1 MKKITE
7 FIIDK
12 RYFILI
18 IFILL
23 TIGCAFLSNKVVI
36 NYDIAKYLPDTSKM
50 QIGMNIMEDEF
61 SDVETSTLNVM
72 FEGLTKDKMTIKS
85 ELESISGVKEVEYD
99 ESDKYNKDNYTL
111 YEVTVDDKK
120 DSSTAKNVFNEIS
133 TKYQDDTIYMSGNIA
148 EANKSV
154 LPFWIIV
161 LAVLSALVILL
172 IMCESYVEPFL
183 FLTVILMAVVLNK
196 GTNII
201 FPNVSHITNSICA
214 ILQMALSMDYSI
226 MLMNRY
232 DQEKQKEKDK
242 IKAMKKALHKSFQ
255 SISSSSVTTI
265 VGLLAL
271 IFMSFKIGKDLGF
284 ILAKGVLFSLICIFF
299 VLPSLILLFD
309 KWIIKTKKK
318 TPHFKFTPLAKLNY
332 KLRYLAGPV
341 FILIFVTAFMV
352 KGNLGILYTDKQTD
366 EVSKIFNENNQ
377 LALIYSNQDEEKI
390 AKYLN
395 ELENNSKV
403 EEVLGY
409 SNTINE
415 KLTYDKLNSKLKDL
429 GSDVTVE
436 DYLLKI
442 VYYHYFNHDNS
453 NKVTFNEFINF
464 IEQEAYNNPK
474 TNEKIDDDIKKD
486 ITRLKNF
493 VTNDNI
499 NRLRSKNDIASI
511 LEINEEDINDLLI
524 FYLSKNNNVKLT
536 LPEFVK
542 FMNNDVLTND
552 KYSVKVNNEN
562 KNKLQT
568 LTKFVNVNTI
578 NQKMNPSSLAKLFN
592 IDEKKVKELFK
603 YYLLKNQLDTKMT
616 INTFANYVLD
626 SVANDSNYASNF
638 DNKTLENLKLLSI
651 FSNNETINKKMSS
664 KELANL
670 FSLKEELVNDL
681 LLKQFL
687 EMENKD
693 KYQVSDF
700 IKNVMLV
707 KEKTHYLDDL
717 DLNIDMLSN
726 SPLIKDPTLYSA
738 KELAN
743 LLNQDEKKINQIYN
757 LISYVTKSQSFTST
771 PKDFINLL
779 LLNQLDEETNKK
791 LQLIKVVMDYSL
803 ENKEFTYQE
812 IAKIINMDEKST
824 KQIYVLYTSSKNTL
838 TLSPLEFTNFILKNQ
853 NDETLKKALSNE
865 SLTELTLLKK
875 VMDNCLANTKYDS
888 NSLSSFLSLNNED
901 TKLLYGLYD
910 SKYLDKDYQISLN
923 KFINFLLNDVVNNSE
938 YQDRFDENK
947 ITKLKTIKAIM
958 ENSLNNVLYTND
970 EMFAIISKLSNDVEK
985 KMIEVLYLYYGSSN
999 EYQNDWQM
1007 TVEEFVNYLNDTII
1021 VDEKFADF
1029 IDVDMKNNIIEA
1041 KDTIKDAKELL
1052 VGDKYS
1058 RVVINTNFDL
1068 ENEETF
1074 NYLTNV
1080 DNLLKNDIDNF
1091 YVVGD
1096 SKMAHEMSETF
1107 DDELNL
1113 ITIITMVAIFIVV
1126 ALTFKSVIIP
1136 IILVLVIQCAVYLT
1150 MGILTIAHENVYFI
1164 ALLIVQSILMGAT
1177 IDYAILYTSYYLEH
1191 RKTLNILDS
1200 VVASYKKSIHTILTS
1215 SSILTIVTLIIACFA
1230 SAIAAKICKTISE
1243 GTICS
1248 TILILV
1254 LLPGLL
1260 ATFDKLITKHRN

>member
-50 QIGMNIMEDEF
+50 RIGMNIMEDEF
-61 SDVETSTLNVM
+61 SDVETSSLNVM
-72 FEGLTKDKMTIKS
+72 FEDLEKDKMTIKS

-99 ESDKYNKDNYTL
+99 ESEKYNKDNYTL

-120 DSSTAKNVFNEIS
+120 DSSTAKNVYNEIS
-133 TKYQDDTIYMSGNIA
+133 TKYQDDTIYMSGSIA

-341 FILIFVTAFMV
+341 FILIFVVAFMV

-366 EVSKIFNENNQ
+366 EVSKVFNENNQ
-377 LALIYSNQDEEKI
+377 LAIIYPNQDEEKI

-474 TNEKIDDDIKKD
+474 TNEKIDDNIKKD

-499 NRLRSKNDIASI
+499 NRLRSKNEIASI

-542 FMNNDVLTND
+542 FMNNDVLPND
-552 KYSVKVNNEN
+552 KYSSKINIEN
-562 KNKLQT
+562 KSKLQT

-578 NQKMNPSSLAKLFN
+578 NQKMNSSSLAKLFN
-592 IDEKKVKELFK
+592 IDEKKINELFK
-603 YYLLKNQLDTKMT
+603 YYLLKNPLDSKMT
-616 INTFANYVLD
+616 INTFANYVLND
-626 SVANDSNYASNF
+626 VVSDSNYASNF

-651 FSNNETINKKMSS
+651 FSNKETINKKMSS

-670 FSLKEELVNDL
+670 FNLKEELVNDL

-687 EMENKD
+687 ETENKD

-707 KEKTHYLDDL
+707 KEKTHYLDEL
-717 DLNIDMLSN
+717 DLNIEMLKN
-726 SPLIKDPTLYSA
+726 SPLIADPTLYSA

-757 LISYVTKSQSFTST
+757 LISYVTKPQSFTST
-771 PKDFINLL
+771 PKDFVNLL
-779 LLNQLDEETNKK
+779 LINQLDEETTKK

-803 ENKEFTYQE
+803 QNKEFTYQE
-812 IAKIINMDEKST
+812 IAKIINMDEVVT

-853 NDETLKKALSNE
+853 NDETLKNSLSNQ
-865 SLTELTLLKK
+865 SINELTLLKK

-888 NSLSSFLSLNNED
+888 NNLSSFLNLNNED

-910 SKYLDKDYQISLN
+910 SKYFDKDYQISLN
-923 KFINFLLNDVVNNSE
+923 KFINFLLDDVVNNPE
-938 YQDRFDENK
+938 YQNRFDENK
-947 ITKLKTIKAIM
+947 ITKLKTVKAIM
-958 ENSLNNVLYTND
+958 DNSLNNVLYTND

-1021 VDEKFADF
+1021 VDEKFVDF
-1029 IDVDMKNNIIEA
+1029 IDEDMKNNIVEA

-1080 DNLLKNDIDNF
+1080 DNLLKNDIDDF

-1150 MGILTIAHENVYFI
+1150 MGILTLAHENVYFI

-1260 ATFDKLITKHRN
+1260 ATFDKLIIKHRN